1 MAPLDRALT
10 RFFAA
15 LGAAGVLAWEGFTD
29 DSSAAFVFA
38 AALLLYALPGLV
50 VALLSLASHT
60 SDDETRKPKRKR

>member
-1 MAPLDRALT
+1 
-10 RFFAA
+10 
-15 LGAAGVLAWEGFTD
+15 VLAWEGFTD